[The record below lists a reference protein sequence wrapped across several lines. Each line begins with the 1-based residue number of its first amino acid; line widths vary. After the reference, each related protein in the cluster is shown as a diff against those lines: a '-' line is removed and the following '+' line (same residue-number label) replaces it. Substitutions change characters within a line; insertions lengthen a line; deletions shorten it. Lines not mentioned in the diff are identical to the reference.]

1 MASIWLDWQRVFAR
15 SVTVSI
21 SCDSQLTESMLKIG
35 QNFAGVEAIHDSAV
49 YDMFEEFR
57 KDACK

>member
-1 MASIWLDWQRVFAR
+1 MFAR